1 MERAPTTPRRV
12 TGVARS
18 KCFRS
23 VGKRAGGA
31 ASEPR
36 AVTNGSSR
44 ALRVRPWESAVAMP
58 VGQAPSACAWVWR
71 RHAPAA
77 PASCIVRGGGRVCSR
92 AGSVVGGSQ
101 AAGGHRDRR
110 ERPGERVQVPALI
123 LLRSSAWPASGST
136 APGQRWRRRRVSP
149 WACHGHGWD
158 ITQWLAP
165 DRSAWRWLRTTRWVP
180 Q

>member
-1 MERAPTTPRRV
+1 MERAPTTPRHV

-77 PASCIVRGGGRVCSR
+77 PASCILRGGGRVCSR
-92 AGSVVGGSQ
+92 AGAWW
-101 AAGGHRDRR
+101 AA
-110 ERPGERVQVPALI
+110 
-123 LLRSSAWPASGST
+123 LRQLEGTATEHTVLAMIRQSTYPRTMTLAS
-136 APGQRWRRRRVSP
+136 RCR
-149 WACHGHGWD
+149 
-158 ITQWLAP
+158 LAAVA
-165 DRSAWRWLRTTRWVP
+165 R
-180 Q
+180 